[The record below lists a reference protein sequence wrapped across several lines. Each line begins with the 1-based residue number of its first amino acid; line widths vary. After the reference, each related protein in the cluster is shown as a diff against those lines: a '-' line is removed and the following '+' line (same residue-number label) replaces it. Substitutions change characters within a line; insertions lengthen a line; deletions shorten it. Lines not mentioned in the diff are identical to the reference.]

1 MAVQGILR
9 DDCGF
14 QAVQGHLTRPRRA
27 PHFHN
32 GKKMLEDHPALDT
45 TRSRAGKLRIE
56 IRWERFQAQPKW
68 EIPASVIANPL
79 SGGVLSIQ
87 VSWPARPKP
96 GRFSGVQ

>member
-1 MAVQGILR
+1 MAIQGILR

-45 TRSRAGKLRIE
+45 TRGTMISWGSKYAGSGSRLNPNGKSRL
-56 IRWERFQAQPKW
+56 Q
-68 EIPASVIANPL
+68 
-79 SGGVLSIQ
+79 
-87 VSWPARPKP
+87 
-96 GRFSGVQ
+96 